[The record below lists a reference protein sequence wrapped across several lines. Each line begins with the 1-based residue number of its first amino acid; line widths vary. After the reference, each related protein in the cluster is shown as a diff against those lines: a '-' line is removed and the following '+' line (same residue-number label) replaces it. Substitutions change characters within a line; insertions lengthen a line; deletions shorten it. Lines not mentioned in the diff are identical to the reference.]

1 MKLKYYGCFIFLI
14 LTGWALTSAQP
25 SQEEKSNPDIKM
37 SSEDSIR
44 VNNNDSVAILLDEQE
59 KLKAD
64 SCLLHLLQLKID
76 SINREI
82 VSKRDS
88 LKKLVSEGKDTVR
101 YRAQLCVNDAYYFL
115 QIPYTAENMEIA
127 LAALEEAKGTPI
139 YSEYRHKVDLLKTYQ
154 QDSREVEALKKK
166 LATMSVNEI
175 DSLPIVK
182 KYSLHPDTY
191 LGKEIQQIKNPSNPP
206 LQ

>member
-59 KLKAD
+59 KLKA
-64 SCLLHLLQLKID
+64 KID

-88 LKKLVSEGKDTVR
+88 LKKLVSEGNDTVR
-101 YRAQLCVNDAYYFL
+101 YRAKLCVNDACYFL

-139 YSEYRHKVDLLKTYQ
+139 YSEYQHKVDLLKTYQ

-182 KYSLHPDTY
+182 KYSLYPNTY
-191 LGKEIQQIKNPSNPP
+191 LGKEIQQIKNPSNLP
-206 LQ
+206 QQ